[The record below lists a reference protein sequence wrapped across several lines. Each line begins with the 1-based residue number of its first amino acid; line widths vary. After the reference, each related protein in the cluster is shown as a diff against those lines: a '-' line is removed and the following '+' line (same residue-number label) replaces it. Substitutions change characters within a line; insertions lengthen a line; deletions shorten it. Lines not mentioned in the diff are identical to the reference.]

1 MLDGVRT
8 GSIDARLHSVGAV
21 GAGQFVPVTFGEEMQ
36 AFMVFYCSDSIVGNL
51 LLLAT
56 GRRLIF
62 GPVVPSIKDPF
73 GRLIVPNEDS

>member
-36 AFMVFYCSDSIVGNL
+36 AFMVFYCIHKPTEMFLPGAECFAPERALMAVLGN
-51 LLLAT
+51 
-56 GRRLIF
+56 
-62 GPVVPSIKDPF
+62 GP
-73 GRLIVPNEDS
+73 N